1 MIETSRLAWISKWEL
16 THSEL
21 LNDVTDN
28 LGLLCTDARLTFG
41 QPASPYT
48 ASLQDKTHLVNTEVM
63 RSYKKEL
70 LI

>member
-1 MIETSRLAWISKWEL
+1 MTKTSRLAWISKWGL

-21 LNDVTDN
+21 LNDATEY
-28 LGLLCTDARLTFG
+28 LGLLCTDARLTSG

-48 ASLQDKTHLVNTEVM
+48 ASLQDKIHLVNTEAM
-63 RSYKKEL
+63 RSFKKEL